1 MKPEQ
6 AVHALYV
13 QRNRKLGDDE
23 IHELLSALEHSPTFP
38 STFVREAMRHA
49 KPGALQAQWVETL
62 KALSRTTRQYSVGDK
77 SFVATLVSLQEP
89 WLLNA
94 VQAGVVQEAAPLTAL
109 AALAKDGSDASH
121 DALLAEF
128 ERARRDKSD
137 WALRYKLKRLGRY
150 AKQTPHW
157 EALERS
163 VVDEL
168 ARRDGKKQSGSLA
181 QRLGLNVPLLRFSL
195 TLTGRREGRGDSD
208 AGRARGQKQ
217 LITLWLQGDD
227 RHPNFKSQSLELK
240 VPEDFTQLGAWL
252 PRVTKSERIT
262 WNWEDAQLVT
272 NLRGRHRE
280 AMLAW
285 LSGKA
290 SAAAPD

>member
-1 MKPEQ
+1 MNPEQ

-13 QRNRKLGDDE
+13 QRNRKLRDE
-23 IHELLSALEHSPTFP
+23 EIKEVLAALERSPTFP
-38 STFVREAMRHA
+38 SAFVREAMLHA
-49 KPGALQAQWVETL
+49 KEGALQAHWGETL

-77 SFVATLVSLQEP
+77 NFVATLLALQEP
-89 WLLNA
+89 WLLDA
-94 VQAGVVQEAAPLTAL
+94 VQAGVVQQSAPLTAL

-128 ERARRDKSD
+128 ERARQDKSD
-137 WALRYKLKRLGRY
+137 WALRSKLKRLGRY

-163 VVDEL
+163 VADEL

-195 TLTGRREGRGDSD
+195 TLTGR
-208 AGRARGQKQ
+208 ARGQKQ

-227 RHPNFKSQSLELK
+227 RHSNFRSQSLHLK

-252 PRVTKSERIT
+252 PRVTKAERIT
-262 WNWEDAQLVT
+262 WNWDDAQLVT
-272 NLRGRHRE
+272 NLRGKHRE

-285 LSGKA
+285 LKGELPLP
-290 SAAAPD
+290 APGDW

>member
-1 MKPEQ
+1 
-6 AVHALYV
+6 
-13 QRNRKLGDDE
+13 
-23 IHELLSALEHSPTFP
+23 
-38 STFVREAMRHA
+38 MRHA
-49 KPGALQAQWVETL
+49 KDGAVQAHWVETL

-77 SFVATLVSLQEP
+77 SFIATLTFLQEP
-89 WLLNA
+89 WLLET
-94 VQAGVVQEAAPLTAL
+94 VQAGVVQEAAPLAAL
-109 AALAKDGSDASH
+109 AALAKDGSDSSH
-121 DALLAEF
+121 DALVAEF

-137 WALRYKLKRLGRY
+137 WALRHKLKRLGRY

-163 VVDEL
+163 VVEEL

-181 QRLGLNVPLLRFSL
+181 QRLGLNVPWLRFSL
-195 TLTGRREGRGDSD
+195 TLS
-208 AGRARGQKQ
+208 GRARGQKR

-227 RHPNFKSQSLELK
+227 RHANFKSQSLQLK

-252 PRVTKSERIT
+252 PHVTKAERIT
-262 WNWEDAQLVT
+262 WDWDGARLVT

-285 LSGKA
+285 LKGEAS
-290 SAAAPD
+290 SAAPT

>member
-1 MKPEQ
+1 M
-6 AVHALYV
+6 
-13 QRNRKLGDDE
+13 
-23 IHELLSALEHSPTFP
+23 
-38 STFVREAMRHA
+38 
-49 KPGALQAQWVETL
+49 VETL

-77 SFVATLVSLQEP
+77 SFIATLTFLQEP
-89 WLLNA
+89 WLLDA

-121 DALLAEF
+121 DALLGEF

-163 VVDEL
+163 VVQEL
-168 ARRDGKKQSGSLA
+168 ERRDGKKQAGSLA

-195 TLTGRREGRGDSD
+195 TLTGR
-208 AGRARGQKQ
+208 ARGQKER
-217 LITLWLQGDD
+217 IFLWLQGDAQQ
-227 RHPNFKSQSLELK
+227 PNYKSQSQQLK
-240 VPEDFTQLGAWL
+240 VPEDFTQLGPWL
-252 PRVTKSERIT
+252 TRVTKSERIT
-262 WNWEDAQLVT
+262 WDWNAARLVT
-272 NLRGRHRE
+272 NLRGKHRE

-285 LSGKA
+285 LKGEA
-290 SAAAPD
+290 SSPHFT